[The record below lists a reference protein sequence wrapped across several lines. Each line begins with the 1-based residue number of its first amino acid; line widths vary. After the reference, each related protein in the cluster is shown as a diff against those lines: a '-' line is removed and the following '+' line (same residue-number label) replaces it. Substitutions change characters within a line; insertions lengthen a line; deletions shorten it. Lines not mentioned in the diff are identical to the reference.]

1 MQQRDKPKAVT
12 KEVIAKMAIGDYGV
26 LVTDASG
33 DTLQPSSG
41 VVLRVFTLIS
51 HIDETGVSWNISDGT
66 DEVKMTNSSGSTRL
80 GAGIIMSEIDGWIGS
95 KALGGFGMPQLILD
109 ENLTLNQSKSFS
121 SGNCAMAMYQVVD
134 S

>member
-1 MQQRDKPKAVT
+1 
-12 KEVIAKMAIGDYGV
+12 MAIGDYGI

-41 VVLRVFTLIS
+41 VVIRVFTLIS
-51 HIDETGVSWNISDGT
+51 HIDETGVSWTISDGT

-95 KALGGFGMPQLILD
+95 KALGGFGMPQLILN

-121 SGNCAMAMYQVVD
+121 GNQCAMAMYQVVD